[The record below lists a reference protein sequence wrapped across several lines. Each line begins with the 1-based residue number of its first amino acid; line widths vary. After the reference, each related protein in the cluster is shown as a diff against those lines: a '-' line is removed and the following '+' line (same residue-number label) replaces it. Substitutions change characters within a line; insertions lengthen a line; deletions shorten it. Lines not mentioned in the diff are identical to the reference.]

1 MRRTVSILSSEGM
14 GVTMGPNQVLMN
26 TGTIG
31 AVVLILSFIAY
42 VMVPNSM
49 FIATFI
55 LGLALLLVGYSYL
68 TLGIKS
74 ATNRTESLFR
84 QKEEE
89 GYIIS
94 LDGDYAAC
102 EDGAEIIS
110 LETDRCQ
117 P

>member
-1 MRRTVSILSSEGM
+1 M
-14 GVTMGPNQVLMN
+14 GSNKVLMN
-26 TGTIG
+26 AGTIG

-42 VMVPNSM
+42 IKVPNSV

-55 LGLALLLVGYSYL
+55 LGLILLLIGYSYL
-68 TLGIKS
+68 TMGIRASSK
-74 ATNRTESLFR
+74 RTESLFR

-94 LDGDYAAC
+94 LDGKYADS
-102 EDGAEIIS
+102 EEGAEIIS
-110 LETDRCQ
+110 LETQRCQ